1 MTEASLLPPNA
12 TDFERALEAAS
23 ARIGEVPANL
33 RDLWNPQTCPVA
45 FLPWLAWAVSV
56 DVWDEAWPEAV
67 KRATIA
73 ASIPLHRI
81 KGTVSAVKLSLAPL
95 GLSSDVIEWFAA
107 VPTGAPGTF
116 KVAVRYD
123 GTGPA
128 ITLAMLRTMRQAI
141 DRARPV
147 SRAYG
152 IALTMA
158 VDGPVHVAGTVRLQV
173 RARVQ
178 PHPAD

>member
-1 MTEASLLPPNA
+1 MTAISLLPPNA
-12 TDFERALEAAS
+12 TDLERALEAAT
-23 ARIGEVPANL
+23 ARLGEVPVRL

-81 KGTVSAVKLSLAPL
+81 KGTVQAVKLSLAPL
-95 GLSSDVIEWFAA
+95 GLSSDVVEWFEA
-107 VPTGAPGTF
+107 VPTGEPGTF

-123 GTGPA
+123 GSGPTV
-128 ITLAMLRTMRQAI
+128 TLAMLRTMRRAI

-152 IALTMA
+152 ISLTMA
-158 VDGPVHVAGTVRLQV
+158 VDGPLYVAGSVRLQV
-173 RARVQ
+173 RARLN